1 MRQKEVLVASI
12 VGIAMF
18 ITDMKFSWLSMYLG
32 TIPGLFVIAFVVG
45 VLATDISGGLL
56 SAFISLVGGVTV
68 SAVFFQYL
76 YPELWSPEATLSGG
90 LMFIVLYSIRNMLP
104 DREVSWVEAIT
115 MIVILIVVAP
125 IMYAISIGIGAIGG
139 VVGRFGRKI
148 VEERYFEKPMPSTKP
163 PTGEVPVEMRPA
175 EEPVEVAFTEESSEL
190 PPTEDT
196 SFIEGQEDED

>member
-18 ITDMKFSWLSMYLG
+18 ITDMKFNWLSMYLG

-56 SAFISLVGGVTV
+56 SAFISLVGGVAV
-68 SAVFFQYL
+68 SGVFFQYL

-90 LMFIVLYSIRNMLP
+90 FMFIVLYSIRNLYP
-104 DREVSWVEAIT
+104 DREMSLVEALT
-115 MIVILIVVAP
+115 MIVVLIVVAP

-139 VVGRFGRKI
+139 IVGRFGRKI
-148 VEERYFEKPMPSTKP
+148 VEERYFEKPMPSTAP
-163 PTGEVPVEMRPA
+163 PTSKEPVEMPPV
-175 EEPVEVAFTEESSEL
+175 EEPAEVAFTEESSES
-190 PPTEDT
+190 PPIEDT

>member
-56 SAFISLVGGVTV
+56 SAFISLVGGVAV
-68 SAVFFQYL
+68 SGVFFQYL

-90 LMFIVLYSIRNMLP
+90 FMFVVLYSIRNMYP
-104 DREVSWVEAIT
+104 DREMSLAEAIT
-115 MIVILIVVAP
+115 MLVVLIIVAP
-125 IMYAISIGIGAIGG
+125 IMYTISIGIGAIGG
-139 VVGRFGRKI
+139 VVGRFGRNI

-163 PTGEVPVEMRPA
+163 STGEESVGMRPVEEPA
-175 EEPVEVAFTEESSEL
+175 EVAFTEESSEL